1 MEGGAKVRNLIV
13 VVGLVA
19 LVCGGIYF
27 AVPYLK
33 PTNDAFAPT
42 KPSSHVSKRLKGVFS
57 GMKVGFGN

>member
-1 MEGGAKVRNLIV
+1 MRNLILG
-13 VVGLVA
+13 VGLAA

-27 AVPYLK
+27 AIPYLK

-42 KPSSHVSKRLKGVFS
+42 TPSSHVSKRLKGVFM